1 MSDFKKKEFADI
13 YASLKYRIK
22 EEFSKIED
30 IRYSLS
36 EIVDELTELSE
47 LADKTNDLIDAED
60 E

>member
-22 EEFSKIED
+22 EAFSKIED

-36 EIVDELTELSE
+36 EIEEEITEISQVSDSLS
-47 LADKTNDLIDAED
+47 DLVDAED